1 MKSPAF
7 AVLAAMG
14 LFFAVQA
21 SAQET
26 PAKLPIVDDPVYT
39 KPQQLVDVGGG
50 RRLNMYCRG
59 KGSPTVVFDSGLGDS
74 TVAWALVQPAIAKR
88 TRTCSYDR
96 AGLAFSDA
104 ANRPGDAQ
112 NDVEDLHVL
121 LRAAHIAPPYI
132 LVGHSAAGLAVR
144 IFADRYRSEVVG
156 MVIVDGTH
164 EDQFSREEAIGP
176 ANKAQWDAS
185 LKDTRC
191 VDAAKNG
198 AIAKDDRPTRNAYW
212 MKPPIRI
219 TARRSKTP
227 F

>member
-112 NDVEDLHVL
+112 ND
-121 LRAAHIAPPYI
+121 
-132 LVGHSAAGLAVR
+132 
-144 IFADRYRSEVVG
+144 
-156 MVIVDGTH
+156 
-164 EDQFSREEAIGP
+164 
-176 ANKAQWDAS
+176 AS